1 MAENVAG
8 GTDGRPPE
16 RYADEY
22 EKHAAEQS
30 REDAF
35 PSDELTEDENDR
47 KFRHD

>member
-8 GTDGRPPE
+8 GTDGTPTNE
-16 RYADEY
+16 YADEY
-22 EKHAAEQS
+22 EKRAAEQS
-30 REDAF
+30 HDDAF